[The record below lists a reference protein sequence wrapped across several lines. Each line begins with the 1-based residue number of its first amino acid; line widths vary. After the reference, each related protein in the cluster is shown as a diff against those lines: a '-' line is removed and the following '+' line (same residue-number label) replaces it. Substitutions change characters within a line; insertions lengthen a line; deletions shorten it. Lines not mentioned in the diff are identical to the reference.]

1 MKYYLYLYI
10 EIDFLTFKHAK
21 METMQRVKTRTSE
34 FYANG
39 VEVQRGDHPIAK
51 EILTSMPQFR
61 GRLNN
66 YGALT
71 EKKQTILPTISGYEE
86 IERFIVKDF
95 EFVVV
100 NKQSM
105 SFSLDTMV
113 VSKPRLVTE
122 VYWQRIK

>member
-1 MKYYLYLYI
+1 
-10 EIDFLTFKHAK
+10 

-51 EILTSMPQFR
+51 EILTGMPQFR
-61 GRLNN
+61 GKLSN

-71 EKKQTILPTISGYEE
+71 QKKQSFISGHNTEV
-86 IERFIVKDF
+86 ERFVKNDF
-95 EFVVV
+95 EFIVFTYEA
-100 NKQSM
+100 M
-105 SFSLDTMV
+105 DFSLSSMTMSE
-113 VSKPRLVTE
+113 SKLCTA

>member
-1 MKYYLYLYI
+1 
-10 EIDFLTFKHAK
+10 
-21 METMQRVKTRTSE
+21 METMKTRTIE

-51 EILTSMPQFR
+51 EILTGMPQFR

-71 EKKQTILPTISGYEE
+71 QKKQAILPTLSGYEE

-95 EFVVV
+95 EFIVV

>member
-1 MKYYLYLYI
+1 
-10 EIDFLTFKHAK
+10 
-21 METMQRVKTRTSE
+21 MQRVKTRTSE

-51 EILTSMPQFR
+51 EILTGMPQFR
-61 GRLNN
+61 GKLSN

-71 EKKQTILPTISGYEE
+71 EKKQTMLPKLTGYAE

-100 NKQSM
+100 TTESM
-105 SFSLDTMV
+105 SFSLDTMK
-113 VSKPRLVTE
+113 VSEPRLGTQ